1 MTTTPMFVEARR
13 VLPRGLRLRRA
24 QAGSGRGVRHA
35 GMPYGALLLSA
46 ALAAAISACS
56 SEAAPNAGM
65 PPPPEVSVA
74 TIAAK
79 PVRQWDEFTGRVA
92 AVETVELRPRVSGY
106 VQRVAYAEGQ
116 EVRKGD
122 LLFVIDPRPY
132 RAALDRAQADLARA
146 QAEARLARTQD
157 ARAQSLIEAKAIS
170 KEEFETRR
178 AATAQGNA
186 AVRAAEAAVVS
197 AQLDLQFTQ
206 VRAPIDGRAG
216 RAMATVGNLAQ
227 ADQTLLTT
235 LVSQDPVH
243 VYFEADEQTYL
254 RYQQLARDGERA
266 DTRNPVRVGLAN
278 EQGYPHAGTLDFT
291 DNRIDPATGTIRA
304 RAVLRNPERTFTPGL
319 FARVQIEGSGE
330 FRALLV
336 DDKAVLTDQDRKYV
350 YVLGAQNKAERRD
363 VVLGPQIDGLRVVRS
378 GLKPGD
384 QVIVNGVQKVFF
396 PGMPVQPKTVR
407 MGGDAPA
414 AKVATR

>member
-1 MTTTPMFVEARR
+1 MKTRR
-13 VLPRGLRLRRA
+13 VLHRSG
-24 QAGSGRGVRHA
+24 AGV
-35 GMPYGALLLSA
+35 PYGALLFAAALSA
-46 ALAAAISACS
+46 ALAACS

-65 PPPPEVSVA
+65 PPPPEVGVA
-74 TIAAK
+74 TVAAQ
-79 PVRQWDEFTGRVA
+79 PVQELDEFTGRVS

-106 VQRVAYAEGQ
+106 VQRVVYAEGQ

-122 LLFVIDPRPY
+122 LLFEIDPRPY

-146 QAEARLARTQD
+146 QAESRLANTQD
-157 ARAQSLIEAKAIS
+157 ARAVSLIEAKAIS

-186 AVRAAEAAVVS
+186 AVRAAQAAVTA
-197 AQLDLQFTQ
+197 AQLDLQFTR

-266 DTRNPVRVGLAN
+266 DARNPVRVGLAN

-304 RAVLRNPERTFTPGL
+304 RAVLANPDRAFTPGL
-319 FARVQIEGSGE
+319 FARVQIEGTGE

-336 DDKAVLTDQDRKYV
+336 DDKALLTDQDRKYV

-363 VVLGPQIDGLRVVRS
+363 VVLGAQIGGARVVRS

-384 QVIVNGVQKVFF
+384 KVIVSGVQKIFF
-396 PGMPVQPKTVR
+396 PGMPVQPKPVATE
-407 MGGDAPA
+407 AKATPAA
-414 AKVATR
+414 AKVAAR

>member
-1 MTTTPMFVEARR
+1 MTSRKHLAR
-13 VLPRGLRLRRA
+13 
-24 QAGSGRGVRHA
+24 SGRGVPH
-35 GMPYGALLLSA
+35 GAA
-46 ALAAAISACS
+46 ALAAALAALLAACT
-56 SEAAPNAGM
+56 SEAAPTAGL

-74 TIAAK
+74 TVAAK
-79 PVRQWDEFTGRVA
+79 SVRQLDEFTGRVV

-106 VQRVAYAEGQ
+106 VQRVAYAEGE

-122 LLFVIDPRPY
+122 LLFAIDPRPY

-157 ARAQSLIEAKAIS
+157 ARAQSLIEARAIS

-186 AVRAAEAAVVS
+186 AVRAAEAAVTA
-197 AQLDLQFTQ
+197 AQLDLQFTS

-216 RAMATVGNLAQ
+216 RALATTGNLAQ
-227 ADQTLLTT
+227 ADTTLLTT

-243 VYFEADEQTYL
+243 VYFETDEQTYL
-254 RYQQLARDGERA
+254 RYQQLARDGTRA
-266 DTRNPVRVGLAN
+266 GAGNPVRVGLAN
-278 EQGYPHAGTLDFT
+278 ESGYPHPGTLDFT
-291 DNRIDPATGTIRA
+291 DNQVDPATGTIRA
-304 RAVLRNPERTFTPGL
+304 RAVLRNPDRAFTPGL

-330 FRALLV
+330 FSALLI
-336 DDKAVLTDQDRKYV
+336 DDKALLTDQDRKYV

-363 VVLGPQIDGLRVVRS
+363 VVLGAQIDGLRVVRS

-384 QVIVNGVQKVFF
+384 RVIVNGVQKVFM
-396 PGMPVQPKTVR
+396 PGMPVQPKTVA
-407 MGGDAPA
+407 MGADGPTP
-414 AKVATR
+414 AKVAAR